1 MRELS
6 EPSPYAVGVDEFVL
20 GRFHR
25 PLCASMLNGHLAR
38 FEDFIN
44 VELLNRDTT
53 STTLQFSNTLS
64 FTTFRQ
70 TKWPIT
76 KLSNTTWSSS
86 ARAVR
91 GCVGPLKL
99 QPPGLRSG

>member
-6 EPSPYAVGVDEFVL
+6 EPSPHAVGVDEFVL

-25 PLCASMLNGHLAR
+25 PVCTSMLNGHLAR

-44 VELLNRDTT
+44 AELLNRDTA
-53 STTLQFSNTLS
+53 STFQFSNTLS
-64 FTTFRQ
+64 FTTFPQ

-91 GCVGPLKL
+91 GCVRPLKL
-99 QPPGLRSG
+99 QPPELRSG

>member
-1 MRELS
+1 MRQLS
-6 EPSPYAVGVDEFVL
+6 EPSPHALGVDEFVL

-25 PLCASMLNGHLAR
+25 PVRASMLNGHLAR

-44 VELLNRDTT
+44 ESLHRDTALP
-53 STTLQFSNTLS
+53 LQLSNTLS
-64 FTTFRQ
+64 PTTFPQ

-86 ARAVR
+86 AQAVR
-91 GCVGPLKL
+91 GCVRPLKL
-99 QPPGLRSG
+99 RPPARRSA